1 MNDIVYEIVILFGCV
16 AFAGGVVVIWKNPL
30 HKRSALLLS
39 FSGAYLLGLCLSHLL
54 PGIFGSELWRPG
66 LWIIGGF
73 FIQILLEFL
82 SKGVEHGHYHGP
94 DDGHDHHGHDHGHD
108 HSHSHGVLE
117 GQSKLPWAIMGGI
130 CLHAFFEG
138 MPFGADGHQH
148 SLLWGIVIHKVPVA
162 FVLAGMFLSSGFST
176 KKAMLLL
183 LIFAAMSPLGTL
195 AYVGITATGL
205 VDDLELM
212 AHAANALLVGILL
225 HVSTTIL
232 FEASDGHRFN
242 RAKFITIV
250 IGITLAF
257 FT

>member
-1 MNDIVYEIVILFGCV
+1 MSDVVYEIIILFGCV
-16 AFAGGVVVIWKNPL
+16 ALAGGAVVFWKNPL

-54 PGIFGSELWRPG
+54 PGIFDSELWRPG
-66 LWIIGGF
+66 IWIVGGF

-94 DDGHDHHGHDHGHD
+94 DGGHDHHGHDHSHD
-108 HSHSHGVLE
+108 HGVLQ

-130 CLHAFFEG
+130 CMHAFFEG

-176 KKAMLLL
+176 KKAMILL
-183 LIFAAMSPLGTL
+183 LIFAIMSPLGTL
-195 AYVGITATGL
+195 AYVGISATGW
-205 VDDLELM
+205 VDDLKLM

>member
-1 MNDIVYEIVILFGCV
+1 MSDVVYEILILFGCV
-16 AFAGGVVVIWKNPL
+16 ALAGGVVVFWKNPL

-39 FSGAYLLGLCLSHLL
+39 FSGAYLLGLCLSHLI
-54 PGIFGSELWRPG
+54 PGIFKSELWRPG
-66 LWIIGGF
+66 LWIVGGF

-94 DDGHDHHGHDHGHD
+94 DSDHHDHHHGHDHD
-108 HSHSHGVLE
+108 HSDGILQ

-130 CLHAFFEG
+130 CAHAFFEG

-176 KKAMLLL
+176 RRAMLLL
-183 LIFAAMSPLGTL
+183 LIFAAMSPLGAI
-195 AYVGITATGL
+195 AYVGITAANL
-205 VDDLELM
+205 FDPEI
-212 AHAANALLVGILL
+212 ASHAANALLVGILL

-232 FEASDGHRFN
+232 FESSDGHRFN
-242 RAKFITIV
+242 LAKFATIV
-250 IGITLAF
+250 VGITLAF